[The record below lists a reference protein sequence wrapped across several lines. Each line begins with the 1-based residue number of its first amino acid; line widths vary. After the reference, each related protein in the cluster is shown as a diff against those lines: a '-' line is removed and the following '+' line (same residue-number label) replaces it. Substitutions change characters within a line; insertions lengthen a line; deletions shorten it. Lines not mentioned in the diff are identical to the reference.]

1 MNNTTK
7 AVLVAGLGYVVYRV
21 LITPSATGTVTEKL
35 SNFWS
40 GVVNMVTP
48 GAWLTSDNAST
59 YVPYI
64 NSVESDLG
72 IPQNLLARIAYEE
85 SHFRTDIVTGATK
98 SSAGAVGLMQLEP
111 SSFPGKNVGANWQAD
126 VQWAGAYLVQL
137 FDQFQDWQVAVAA
150 YNDGP
155 GNIDAYLAG
164 SRSLPL
170 ETQQYVADVI
180 GDVPLAGS
188 LVDVGNPVGR
198 LA

>member
-7 AVLVAGLGYVVYRV
+7 AVVVAGLGYVVYRV
-21 LITPSATGTVTEKL
+21 LITPSVTGTVAEKL

-48 GAWLTSDNAST
+48 GAWLTSGNAST

-85 SHFRTDIVTGATK
+85 SHFRTDIVTGAVK
-98 SSAGAVGLMQLEP
+98 SSAGAVGLMQLMP
-111 SSFPGKNVGANWQAD
+111 QYFPGAGANWQAD
-126 VQWAGAYLVQL
+126 VRTAGNLLVSLYQKYG
-137 FDQFQDWQVAVAA
+137 DWQLAIAA
-150 YNDGP
+150 YNDGQ
-155 GNIDAYLAG
+155 GNIDGYLAG
-164 SRSLPL
+164 THPLPL
-170 ETQQYVADVI
+170 ETQQYVADIV
-180 GDVPLAGS
+180 GDVPVAGS
-188 LVDVGNPVGR
+188 MVDTGGGSVGM

>member
-7 AVLVAGLGYVVYRV
+7 AVLVAGLGYVVYKV
-21 LITPSATGTVTEKL
+21 LITPSATGTFTEKL

-48 GAWLTSDNAST
+48 GAWLTSGNAST

-85 SHFRTDIVTGATK
+85 SHFRTDIVTGAVK
-98 SSAGAVGLMQLEP
+98 SSAGAVGLMQLMP
-111 SSFPGKNVGANWQAD
+111 QYFPGAGANWQAD
-126 VQWAGAYLVQL
+126 VRTAGNLLVSLYQKYG
-137 FDQFQDWQVAVAA
+137 DWQLAIAA
-150 YNDGP
+150 YNDGQ
-155 GNIDAYLAG
+155 GNIDGYLAG
-164 SRSLPL
+164 TRSLPL
-170 ETQQYVADVI
+170 ETQQYVADIV
-180 GDVPLAGS
+180 GDVPVAGS
-188 LVDVGNPVGR
+188 MVDTGGGSVGM